1 MFIGGSGSGVSGS
14 TLIVMGVGGRAIN
27 PAEIGPD
34 TFDTEVGGCSCR
46 VDDEGRGG
54 SMSCSANPIEEQHL
68 EIVVG
73 ELMMGRSCWVV
84 FSTCLSVEA
93 DLDASN
99 SWRVTSSNEQL
110 VSWLKSLRLLTTWLK

>member
-1 MFIGGSGSGVSGS
+1 VFIEGSGSGVSGS
-14 TLIVMGVGGRAIN
+14 TLIVMLSVGGGAIN

-46 VDDEGRGG
+46 VDDEGRGV
-54 SMSCSANPIEEQHL
+54 SMSCSANLIEEQHL

-73 ELMMGRSCWVV
+73 GLMMGRSCWVV

-93 DLDASN
+93 DLDTSN
-99 SWRVTSSNEQL
+99 SWQVTSFNEQL
-110 VSWLKSLRLLTTWLK
+110 VS